1 MSKKMN
7 ISKDEFNI
15 IEGKAAKDWAI
26 NENILLI
33 ENQNKSMDIYEFRKR
48 VANEKDKVKLDNFL
62 AERSIDYLF
71 DNVYDFSK
79 FILKKSLHTILLNP
93 FHIYSDHHFNSGE
106 YYYTSE
112 THKKLLP
119 ARIIYSIL
127 IYILCI
133 IGLIELYKQKKYKDI
148 SLFIVFYIFMVLF
161 RGNTRYFVPCLIY
174 LSIFSYGSVK
184 LISFFKKYQEII
196 LFKQLHINLISL
208 NLRFKL
214 DGR

>member
-1 MSKKMN
+1 MKHGAHMDLISKVMSKKMN

-133 IGLIELYKQKKYKDI
+133 IIMI
-148 SLFIVFYIFMVLF
+148 MAI
-161 RGNTRYFVPCLIY
+161 
-174 LSIFSYGSVK
+174 
-184 LISFFKKYQEII
+184 
-196 LFKQLHINLISL
+196 
-208 NLRFKL
+208 
-214 DGR
+214 